1 MQFYSIDDAAKI
13 LGISSQSLRRYV
25 RRGVIPCGRIGRNYR
40 VEEDVLRRFAMGEHF
55 DGGEKAYVRPELKRH
70 VRREMT
76 SFSVV
81 LPGEEPQ
88 EALDGG
94 NVSQAEQAEQAEQAG
109 QDSGNGKEDEHD

>member
-13 LGISSQSLRRYV
+13 LGISAQSLRRYV
-25 RRGVIPCGRIGRNYR
+25 RRGAVPCGRIGRNYR
-40 VEEDVLRRFAMGEHF
+40 IEEDVLRRFAMGEHF

-94 NVSQAEQAEQAEQAG
+94 NVSQAEQAEQAG
-109 QDSGNGKEDEHD
+109 QDSQNAKEAEHDK

>member
-81 LPGEEPQ
+81 LPGEAPR

-94 NVSQAEQAEQAEQAG
+94 NVSQAEQAG
-109 QDSGNGKEDEHD
+109 QDSQNAKEAEHDK